1 MNRLKVKAN
10 TAFNYV
16 FALLFGIITVLVV
29 VVLFKNIFVILF
41 ALAALFVF
49 TAAGTYIYTNKKTPT
64 AKQADIACIIILA
77 VMFILQLIS
86 GWCLMSKPITDW
98 GTVDHMAHNF
108 ATDGNFDDMYRGLK
122 PASRGYM
129 ARYPNNNGIL
139 ILLSLYYRAIY
150 LIMGDVPN
158 YAPILLNTV
167 FIAVAVLFT
176 FLTAR
181 KIFKPYGVIMTVVFC
196 FLFMPYYTY
205 TAYYYSDSLSIPFTV
220 MSVYF
225 IVLSAKLPKER
236 LVQRLIYLALSAL
249 FISVGYTIKGS
260 LLVILVGAVVYLVLY
275 NKLKQA
281 LISILRLVVA
291 FAVFNTGIKTFINSF
306 EFTTKEELYEEQFP
320 INHWIMMG
328 LYGDGGFHQED
339 AVYTNNAG
347 NYDQKK
353 AADNKMIVKRL
364 KDMGLPGMAKHMCNK
379 LTFTWRDGIYWVD
392 HHLNSKDAD
401 GNQIADRNPLFEFVL
416 RDGDYYNIFYV
427 YSNGFHLAMIIL
439 MAVSAIYGAKR
450 KRITSMT
457 LIRGIVFGAAL
468 FFMVWETRSRYLFN
482 FTPLFILTAVAGLNS
497 VVLRIQV
504 YKRNKRKKLA
514 AKQKE
519 KSAAAAKES

>member
-49 TAAGTYIYTNKKTPT
+49 TAAGAYIYTNKKTPT

-139 ILLSLYYRAIY
+139 ILLSLYYRVIY
-150 LIMGDVPN
+150 LIIGYVPR
-158 YAPILLNTV
+158 YAPIFLNTV
-167 FIAVAVLFT
+167 FIAAAVLFT

-281 LISILRLVVA
+281 LISILCLVVA
-291 FAVFNTGIKTFINSF
+291 FAVFNTGIKAFVNSF

-339 AVYTNNAG
+339 AVYTDNAG

-364 KDMGLPGMAKHMCNK
+364 KDMGLPGMASHLYQK
-379 LTFTWRDGIYWVD
+379 LSFTWSDGIYWVD
-392 HHLNSKDAD
+392 HHLNSK
-401 GNQIADRNPLFEFVL
+401 GIENRNPLFEFVL

-514 AKQKE
+514 EKAEE
-519 KSAAAAKES
+519 KSTVTAKES